1 MKLEKSRIWKAA
13 CCKKSRTLYRNSF
26 HKCSLYSAQ
35 NLSLNIF
42 GDSHWWT
49 SLLTRLS
56 LSDQRTKAYLRIFNW
71 IIMMIRFSYRGT
83 SWCCFSYET
92 TIHKVNLILEPSYLG
107 FNQIIYHSSAK
118 IQLRI
123 ILAAICWCLRYSS
136 TIVTSFYSF

>member
-49 SLLTRLS
+49 SLLTRLYDFHCQINVPKRTWES
-56 LSDQRTKAYLRIFNW
+56 LIGLSWWYGFHTAVHRDAVSVMKQLFIKLIWFWNHRISDLIKSFN
-71 IIMMIRFSYRGT
+71 T
-83 SWCCFSYET
+83 QVP
-92 TIHKVNLILEPSYLG
+92 K
-107 FNQIIYHSSAK
+107 FNCELYWQQFAG
-118 IQLRI
+118 
-123 ILAAICWCLRYSS
+123 
-136 TIVTSFYSF
+136 V